1 MCNCMPYGTLHG
13 NRTWN
18 SNRKSCLTLHVFL
31 PIIDSQMCAVGLW
44 PAYSCGGDT
53 CPILRR
59 KINVLWSSG
68 LFVMN
73 SNGKSHYLSIYFQ
86 SVWFPAVH
94 HLSTRC
100 TTRPNFSPY
109 PEIASFMV
117 GQRLLHEDAGGRWA
131 SIAARLGG
139 AFCSYKST
147 NSMMKNR

>member
-1 MCNCMPYGTLHG
+1 MFFFPYRLTDVCNGSLA
-13 NRTWN
+13 
-18 SNRKSCLTLHVFL
+18 CL
-31 PIIDSQMCAVGLW
+31 QLW
-44 PAYSCGGDT
+44 RWHLSY
-53 CPILRR
+53 ILRR

-73 SNGKSHYLSIYFQ
+73 SNGKSLYLSIYFQ

-139 AFCSYKST
+139 AFCPYKST
-147 NSMMKNR
+147 NSTKKNRWNNFLHGLHISYPTACLSY